1 MIYVRKTSFETFAYF
16 KTDINSFN
24 DLKEYAIYT
33 ECFVKGSKSY
43 SAGDHEI
50 KDGDLIRFNRTTG
63 HRTVEEVGV
72 ISLAPKP
79 PSKTLKFSKSFFFS
93 LVSFPLSSPSVTN
106 NNPLT
111 SCPYNA
117 IG

>member
-1 MIYVRKTSFETFAYF
+1 MRSTRSVS
-16 KTDINSFN
+16 
-24 DLKEYAIYT
+24 
-33 ECFVKGSKSY
+33 SKVPRVIRL
-43 SAGDHEI
+43 GDHEI